1 MLVGEEEGIGFVPNK
16 DWVGA
21 WPETERR
28 VQACQEEKDLGDLK
42 QKAAE
47 KRVQCVLSDRIV
59 LRTEQLISPQ
69 QVNGRINRKAK
80 SQKATSGGA
89 LYVVN

>member
-1 MLVGEEEGIGFVPNK
+1 MAFCQTRTG
-16 DWVGA
+16 WV
-21 WPETERR
+21 
-28 VQACQEEKDLGDLK
+28 LDLK
-42 QKAAE
+42 LNGEYKLARRRKILGIQQKAAE

-80 SQKATSGGA
+80 SKKATSSGA
-89 LYVVN
+89 YVVNY